1 MALMKR
7 LFSLNETRELM
18 DYFGELIAYDA
29 VIELTKRTQNS
40 PDTHHFIVSR
50 RSELAVVDLCE
61 YLPYLSDG
69 WSVEMDSELLLK
81 EGICSPPT
89 TAKKSEQ

>member
-18 DYFGELIAYDA
+18 DYFGELVAYDA
-29 VIELTKRTQNS
+29 VIELTKRTQDS
-40 PDTHHFIVSR
+40 PDIHHFIVSR
-50 RSELAVVDLCE
+50 RSELTVVDLCD

-69 WSVEMDSELLLK
+69 WAVEMDSELLLR
-81 EGICSPPT
+81 EGIVST
-89 TAKKSEQ
+89 TPKSRKA

>member
-18 DYFGELIAYDA
+18 DYFGELVAYDA
-29 VIELTKRTQNS
+29 VIELTKRTQDR
-40 PDTHHFIVSR
+40 PDTHHFIVSK
-50 RSELAVVDLCE
+50 RSELTVVDLCD

-69 WSVEMDSELLLK
+69 WTVEMDSELLLK
-81 EGICSPPT
+81 EGVVST
-89 TAKKSEQ
+89 TPKATKA